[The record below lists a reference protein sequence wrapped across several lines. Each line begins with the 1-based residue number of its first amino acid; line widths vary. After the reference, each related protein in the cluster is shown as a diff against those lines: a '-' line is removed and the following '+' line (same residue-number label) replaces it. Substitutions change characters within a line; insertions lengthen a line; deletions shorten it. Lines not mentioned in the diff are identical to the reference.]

1 MNEVKAIIKSIKD
14 RNFNS
19 IYFLMGD
26 EPFYIDQI
34 SNTIENSVLSDE
46 EKGFNQTIV
55 YGRDISIDGIIGHA
69 KRFPMMSEFQVI
81 IVKEAQDLSRQI
93 DQLVPYVENPQ
104 TSTILVLN
112 YKYKKLDKRKGL
124 YKALKKQNAIILETK
139 KLYDNQIA
147 DWVTTLVTSK
157 GYSISIKASHLL
169 VEFLGNDLS
178 KINNEI
184 DKLTGLIQTNETI
197 TPELIE
203 SYIGIS
209 KDYNNFE
216 LKKSVGV
223 KDIQKVFKIAKY
235 FSDNPKDNP
244 FILTV
249 AMLFNFFSQL
259 MIYHGLPDKSK
270 TNVAKVLGINP
281 YFVSEYTTAAKFYPM
296 KKVSKIIATL
306 RTYDLKGK
314 GVNAQ
319 NLKASDL
326 LNEMLIDILA

>member
-139 KLYDNQIA
+139 KLYDNQMA

-270 TNVAKVLGINP
+270 ANVAKVLGINP

>member
-124 YKALKKQNAIILETK
+124 YKALKNKMQLFLKLKNCMIIK
-139 KLYDNQIA
+139 WQI
-147 DWVTTLVTSK
+147 
-157 GYSISIKASHLL
+157 
-169 VEFLGNDLS
+169 
-178 KINNEI
+178 
-184 DKLTGLIQTNETI
+184 
-197 TPELIE
+197 
-203 SYIGIS
+203 
-209 KDYNNFE
+209 
-216 LKKSVGV
+216 
-223 KDIQKVFKIAKY
+223 
-235 FSDNPKDNP
+235 
-244 FILTV
+244 
-249 AMLFNFFSQL
+249 
-259 MIYHGLPDKSK
+259 GLP
-270 TNVAKVLGINP
+270 LW
-281 YFVSEYTTAAKFYPM
+281 
-296 KKVSKIIATL
+296 
-306 RTYDLKGK
+306 
-314 GVNAQ
+314 
-319 NLKASDL
+319 
-326 LNEMLIDILA
+326 

>member
-139 KLYDNQIA
+139 KLYDNQMA

-270 TNVAKVLGINP
+270 ANVAKVLGINP
-281 YFVSEYTTAAKFYPM
+281 YFVSEYSTAAKFYPM

>member
-26 EPFYIDQI
+26 EPVYIDQI

-81 IVKEAQDLSRQI
+81 IVKEAQDLS
-93 DQLVPYVENPQ
+93 ENWSISTLCRKPQ

-139 KLYDNQIA
+139 ELYDNQMA

-184 DKLTGLIQTNETI
+184 DKLTGLIQTNET
-197 TPELIE
+197 
-203 SYIGIS
+203 
-209 KDYNNFE
+209 
-216 LKKSVGV
+216 
-223 KDIQKVFKIAKY
+223 
-235 FSDNPKDNP
+235 
-244 FILTV
+244 
-249 AMLFNFFSQL
+249 M
-259 MIYHGLPDKSK
+259 GLHW
-270 TNVAKVLGINP
+270 
-281 YFVSEYTTAAKFYPM
+281 Y
-296 KKVSKIIATL
+296 
-306 RTYDLKGK
+306 
-314 GVNAQ
+314 
-319 NLKASDL
+319 
-326 LNEMLIDILA
+326 

>member
-1 MNEVKAIIKSIKD
+1 
-14 RNFNS
+14 
-19 IYFLMGD
+19 MGD

-139 KLYDNQIA
+139 KLYDNQMA

-270 TNVAKVLGINP
+270 ANVAKVLGINP

>member
-1 MNEVKAIIKSIKD
+1 MKEVKAIIKSVKD
-14 RNFNS
+14 RNLNP

-34 SNTIENSVLSDE
+34 SNTIASSVLSDE

-55 YGRDISIDGIIGHA
+55 YGRDISIDEVIGHA

-81 IVKEAQDLSRQI
+81 VVKEAQELSRQI
-93 DQLVPYVENPQ
+93 EQLIPYVENPQ
-104 TSTILVLN
+104 PSTILVIN

-139 KLYDNQIA
+139 KLYDNQMA
-147 DWVTTLVTSK
+147 EWVTNLVISK
-157 GYSISIKASHLL
+157 GYSISMKASHLM

-184 DKLTGLIQTNETI
+184 DKLTGLIQKNETI

-216 LKKSVGV
+216 LKKAIGV

-244 FILTV
+244 FIFTV
-249 AMLFNFFSQL
+249 STLFNFFSQL
-259 MIYHGLPDKSK
+259 MIYHGLSDKSK
-270 TNVAKVLGINP
+270 ANVVSALGINA
-281 YFVSEYTTAAKFYPM
+281 YFVSEYSTASKFYPM
-296 KKVSKIIATL
+296 KKVSKIIDIL

-319 NLKASDL
+319 NLQPSDL
-326 LNEMLIDILA
+326 LNEMLIDILT

>member
-1 MNEVKAIIKSIKD
+1 
-14 RNFNS
+14 
-19 IYFLMGD
+19 MGD

-34 SNTIENSVLSDE
+34 SNTIENTVLSDE

-55 YGRDISIDGIIGHA
+55 YGRDISIDEIIGHA

-93 DQLVPYVENPQ
+93 EQLVTYIENPQ

-139 KLYDNQIA
+139 KLYDNQMA

-157 GYSISIKASHLL
+157 GYSISIKASHLM

>member
-1 MNEVKAIIKSIKD
+1 
-14 RNFNS
+14 
-19 IYFLMGD
+19 MGD

-34 SNTIENSVLSDE
+34 SNTIENTVLSDE

-55 YGRDISIDGIIGHA
+55 YGRDISIDEIIGHA

-124 YKALKKQNAIILETK
+124 YKALKKQNAIILESK
-139 KLYDNQIA
+139 KLYDNQMA

-157 GYSISIKASHLL
+157 GYSISIKASHLM

-270 TNVAKVLGINP
+270 ANVAKVLGINP

>member
-1 MNEVKAIIKSIKD
+1 M
-14 RNFNS
+14 
-19 IYFLMGD
+19 
-26 EPFYIDQI
+26 
-34 SNTIENSVLSDE
+34 
-46 EKGFNQTIV
+46 
-55 YGRDISIDGIIGHA
+55 
-69 KRFPMMSEFQVI
+69 
-81 IVKEAQDLSRQI
+81 
-93 DQLVPYVENPQ
+93 
-104 TSTILVLN
+104 
-112 YKYKKLDKRKGL
+112 
-124 YKALKKQNAIILETK
+124 
-139 KLYDNQIA
+139 A

-270 TNVAKVLGINP
+270 ANVAKVLGINP
-281 YFVSEYTTAAKFYPM
+281 YFVSEYSTAAKFYPM

>member
-1 MNEVKAIIKSIKD
+1 
-14 RNFNS
+14 
-19 IYFLMGD
+19 MGD

-55 YGRDISIDGIIGHA
+55 YGRDISIDEIIGHA

-93 DQLVPYVENPQ
+93 EQLVPYIENPQ

-139 KLYDNQIA
+139 KLYDNQMA

-157 GYSISIKASHLL
+157 GYSISIKASHLM

-235 FSDNPKDNP
+235 FSENPKDNP

-270 TNVAKVLGINP
+270 ANVAKVLGINP

>member
-1 MNEVKAIIKSIKD
+1 ME
-14 RNFNS
+14 
-19 IYFLMGD
+19 
-26 EPFYIDQI
+26 
-34 SNTIENSVLSDE
+34 
-46 EKGFNQTIV
+46 
-55 YGRDISIDGIIGHA
+55 RDISIDEIIGHA

-139 KLYDNQIA
+139 KLYDNQMA

-184 DKLTGLIQTNETI
+184 DKLTGLIKTNETI

-270 TNVAKVLGINP
+270 ANVAKVLGINP

>member
-1 MNEVKAIIKSIKD
+1 
-14 RNFNS
+14 
-19 IYFLMGD
+19 MGD

-34 SNTIENSVLSDE
+34 SNTIAKSVLTEE

-55 YGRDISIDGIIGHA
+55 YGRDISIDEIIGHA

-81 IVKEAQDLSRQI
+81 IIKEAQDLSRQI
-93 DQLVPYVENPQ
+93 EQLIPYIENPQ
-104 TSTILVLN
+104 TSTILVIN

-124 YKALKKQNAIILETK
+124 YKALKKQNAIVLETK
-139 KLYDNQIA
+139 KLYDNQMA
-147 DWVTTLVTSK
+147 DWITALVTSK
-157 GYSISIKASHLL
+157 GYSISMKASHLM

-184 DKLTGLIQTNETI
+184 DKLTGLIQMTETI

-216 LKKSVGV
+216 LKKAIGV

-235 FSDNPKDNP
+235 FCDNPKDNP
-244 FILTV
+244 FIFTV
-249 AMLFNFFSQL
+249 ATLFNFFSQL
-259 MIYHGLPDKSK
+259 MIYHGLLDKSK
-270 TNVAKVLGINP
+270 ANVASVLGINP
-281 YFVSEYTTAAKFYPM
+281 YFVSEYSTAAKFYPM
-296 KKVSKIIATL
+296 KKVSKIITTL

>member
-14 RNFNS
+14 RNLNS

-34 SNTIENSVLSDE
+34 SDTIENSVLSDE

-55 YGRDISIDGIIGHA
+55 YGRDISIDEIIGHA

-93 DQLVPYVENPQ
+93 EQLVPYVENPQ

-139 KLYDNQIA
+139 KLYDNQMA

-157 GYSISIKASHLL
+157 GYSISIKASHLM

-223 KDIQKVFKIAKY
+223 KDIQKVFKIVKY

-281 YFVSEYTTAAKFYPM
+281 YFVSEYSTAAKFYPM
-296 KKVSKIIATL
+296 KKVSKIITTL

>member
-1 MNEVKAIIKSIKD
+1 
-14 RNFNS
+14 
-19 IYFLMGD
+19 MGD

-34 SNTIENSVLSDE
+34 SNTIENTVLSDE

-55 YGRDISIDGIIGHA
+55 YGRDISIDEIIGHA

-139 KLYDNQIA
+139 KLYDNQMA

-235 FSDNPKDNP
+235 FSENPKDNP

-281 YFVSEYTTAAKFYPM
+281 YFVSEYSTAAKFYPM

>member
-1 MNEVKAIIKSIKD
+1 
-14 RNFNS
+14 
-19 IYFLMGD
+19 MGD

-93 DQLVPYVENPQ
+93 EQLVTYIENPQ

-124 YKALKKQNAIILETK
+124 YKALKKQNAIILESK
-139 KLYDNQIA
+139 KLYDNQMA

-157 GYSISIKASHLL
+157 GYSISIKASHLM

-235 FSDNPKDNP
+235 FSENPKDNP

-270 TNVAKVLGINP
+270 ANVAKVLGINP

>member
-1 MNEVKAIIKSIKD
+1 
-14 RNFNS
+14 
-19 IYFLMGD
+19 MGD

-46 EKGFNQTIV
+46 EKGFNQTTV
-55 YGRDISIDGIIGHA
+55 YGRDISIDEIISHA

-93 DQLVPYVENPQ
+93 EQLLPYIENPQ

-139 KLYDNQIA
+139 KLYDNQMA

-157 GYSISIKASHLL
+157 GYSISIKASHLM

-235 FSDNPKDNP
+235 FSENPKDNP

-281 YFVSEYTTAAKFYPM
+281 YFVSEYSTAAKFYPM

>member
-1 MNEVKAIIKSIKD
+1 MKEVKAIIKNIKD
-14 RNFNS
+14 RNFNPL
-19 IYFLMGD
+19 YFLMGD

-34 SNTIENSVLSDE
+34 SNAIASSVLSED
-46 EKGFNQTIV
+46 EKGFNQTIF
-55 YGRDISIDGIIGHA
+55 YGRDISMEEVIGHA

-93 DQLVPYVENPQ
+93 EQLIPYVENPQ
-104 TSTILVLN
+104 TSTILVIN

-124 YKALKKQNAIILETK
+124 YKALKKQNATILETK

-147 DWVTTLVTSK
+147 DWVSILVTSK
-157 GYSISIKASHLL
+157 GYSISMKASHLI
-169 VEFLGNDLS
+169 VEYLGNDLG

-184 DKLTGLIQTNETI
+184 EKLTGLVEVNETI

-216 LKKSVGV
+216 LKKAIGV
-223 KDIQKVFKIAKY
+223 KDVQKVFIIAKY
-235 FSDNPKDNP
+235 FSENPKDHP
-244 FILTV
+244 FIFTV
-249 AMLFNFFSQL
+249 TTLFNFFSQL
-259 MIYHGLPDKSK
+259 MIYHGLVDKSK
-270 TNVAKVLGINP
+270 ANVASVLGINP
-281 YFVSEYTTAAKFYPM
+281 YFVSEYSTASKFYPM
-296 KKVSKIIATL
+296 KKVSKIISTL

-319 NLKASDL
+319 NLKPSDL

>member
-34 SNTIENSVLSDE
+34 SNTIENTVLSDE

-55 YGRDISIDGIIGHA
+55 YGRDISIDEIIGHA

-93 DQLVPYVENPQ
+93 EQLVTYIENPQ

-139 KLYDNQIA
+139 KLYDNQMA

-157 GYSISIKASHLL
+157 GYSISIKASHLM

-235 FSDNPKDNP
+235 FSENPKDNP

-281 YFVSEYTTAAKFYPM
+281 YFVSEYSTAAKFYPM